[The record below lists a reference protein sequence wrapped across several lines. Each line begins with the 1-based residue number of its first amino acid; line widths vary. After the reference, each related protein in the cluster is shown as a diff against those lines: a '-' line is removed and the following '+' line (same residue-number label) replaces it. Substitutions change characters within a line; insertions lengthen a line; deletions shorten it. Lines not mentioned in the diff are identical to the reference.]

1 MKRTIFW
8 SISLSIAFMLVTTT
22 DAAYSVLAFM
32 LVGAIP
38 GTSLSVPSPF
48 MLSGIVII
56 ASYLVIRI
64 ANLLRIFSRQSDM
77 IYRHSNNLPKR
88 RYQY

>member
-1 MKRTIFW
+1 MRTTLFW
-8 SISLSIAFMLVTTT
+8 SISLSVVVSLIIAT
-22 DAAYSVLAFM
+22 DAGYPLLSFL

-56 ASYLVIRI
+56 ATYLVIKLT
-64 ANLLRIFSRQSDM
+64 ALLRTFARQSDLV
-77 IYRHSNNLPKR
+77 YRHSDNLPKR
-88 RYQY
+88 RYLS